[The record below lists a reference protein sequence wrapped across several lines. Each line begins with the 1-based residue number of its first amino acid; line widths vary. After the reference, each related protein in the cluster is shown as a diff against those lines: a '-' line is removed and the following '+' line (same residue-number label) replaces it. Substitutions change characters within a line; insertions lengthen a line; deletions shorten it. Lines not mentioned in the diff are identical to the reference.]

1 LEKIMKKAFACI
13 LLALAPLAFA
23 DITVTDVKGR
33 SVTVSG
39 VPERVVLGFYYEDY
53 LAVAGPGAADKL
65 VGLSLST
72 WRDWRPRQFALYE
85 KALPRLKSVPD
96 VGSTDDGSFSI
107 EKVIAAQPDLLIL
120 AAWNYDALGEGVKKI
135 EAAGIPVLTLDYN
148 AQTVEKHVAST
159 LALGKIMGQPQRAQ
173 KLADNYRLAMQDVAA
188 RVAKAG
194 PSDKK
199 VYVELAQKGPETVGN
214 SYGDTLWGALIEMAG
229 ARNIAKGQVQNWG
242 PLSREYVIDQNPDII
257 FLAGSEWL
265 NRPEAVSVGFGA
277 DARTVNERMGAYVN
291 GRAGWRQLKAA
302 EGGHVHAVYHGGT
315 RTLSDYVY
323 AQYVAKQIHPE
334 AFADVDPQK
343 NLRDF
348 YEAWLPIKAE
358 GVFMATYQAQ
368 PQGRPAG
375 AK

>member
-1 LEKIMKKAFACI
+1 MKKAFACI

-33 SVTVSG
+33 SVTVPG

-65 VGLSLST
+65 VGLSFST

-85 KALPRLKSVPD
+85 KALPWLKSVPD

-173 KLADNYRLAMQDVAA
+173 KLADNYRLAM
-188 RVAKAG
+188 
-194 PSDKK
+194 
-199 VYVELAQKGPETVGN
+199 
-214 SYGDTLWGALIEMAG
+214 
-229 ARNIAKGQVQNWG
+229 
-242 PLSREYVIDQNPDII
+242 
-257 FLAGSEWL
+257 
-265 NRPEAVSVGFGA
+265 
-277 DARTVNERMGAYVN
+277 
-291 GRAGWRQLKAA
+291 
-302 EGGHVHAVYHGGT
+302 
-315 RTLSDYVY
+315 
-323 AQYVAKQIHPE
+323 
-334 AFADVDPQK
+334 
-343 NLRDF
+343 
-348 YEAWLPIKAE
+348 
-358 GVFMATYQAQ
+358 
-368 PQGRPAG
+368 
-375 AK
+375 

>member
-1 LEKIMKKAFACI
+1 MKKAFACI

-302 EGGHVHAVYHGGT
+302 EGRHVHAVYHGGT